1 MTLGFVYIH
10 PELFQEKKMF
20 TPVHTVIFR
29 IKINLNLGDRP
40 ENKKKRGHKEDL
52 LFPNAMYFL
61 ICRRYKST
69 ASNVQYARI

>member
-10 PELFQEKKMF
+10 PELFQEKKKMF

-40 ENKKKRGHKEDL
+40 ENKKKEVTRKIY
-52 LFPNAMYFL
+52 YFQMP
-61 ICRRYKST
+61 CTS
-69 ASNVQYARI
+69 

>member
-20 TPVHTVIFR
+20 TLVHTVIFR

-40 ENKKKRGHKEDL
+40 ENKKRGHKEDLL